1 MAFENGTKT
10 FKKEDKGN
18 FFEREKE
25 AFNEG
30 FIKVNFPQNHQ
41 VFLKENLIDSTEMLE

>member
-1 MAFENGTKT
+1 MEQKLLRKKIRVT
-10 FKKEDKGN
+10 FL
-18 FFEREKE
+18 REKE
-25 AFNEG
+25 AFNAEG